1 LFLEQEAELTPE
13 QAGRFEEEKISN
25 LSKKE

>member
-1 LFLEQEAELTPE
+1 LFLEQEAELIPE
-13 QAGRFEEEKISN
+13 RAGRFEEEKISK